1 MMNVLADGNGHKWG
15 LVCGYSRA
23 GTTARLCRSGV
34 PNLSSLYTFSIL
46 SSIILWVLVT
56 ISSNF
61 KINEVTSRFSDI
73 LNIMSQTKV
82 SNKY

>member
-34 PNLSSLYTFSIL
+34 PNLSSLYTFFYSVIYN
-46 SSIILWVLVT
+46 SV
-56 ISSNF
+56 
-61 KINEVTSRFSDI
+61 VTSRFSDI